1 MNSESFR
8 ASAACGCM
16 GAKLTCLY
24 LCRYNEK
31 ELYAVV
37 ADVASYPKFIPFCTG
52 SRIDPLALGRAMQGK
67 IVVDAELTVGFLSFK
82 ESYVSSVTCIPFKS
96 VQVRSCV
103 LQPRPYRLDHWD
115 LAGRCI
121 VVHTTVQ
128 DFIDYLELPEC
139 CFKFPN
145 DTPGSKQFQW
155 ANTRFI

>member
-52 SRIDPLALGRAMQGK
+52 SRIDALALERAMQGK
-67 IVVDAELTVGFLSFK
+67 TVVDAELTVGFLSFK

-96 VQVRSCV
+96 VQVRSRV
-103 LQPRPYRLDHWD
+103 L
-115 LAGRCI
+115 
-121 VVHTTVQ
+121 
-128 DFIDYLELPEC
+128 
-139 CFKFPN
+139 
-145 DTPGSKQFQW
+145 
-155 ANTRFI
+155 